1 MGITVPDL
9 KYVYREASEGAHRA
23 ESSTASTSPRS
34 STSDYARSKSSPR
47 LHSKA
52 FSTQEP
58 NDPATASVY
67 ETHTRWVDHTMDM
80 EGSASVSEI
89 VESGNEP
96 AAELLLHGDVQE
108 DQEAPSPDGSVRVL
122 FIPELVPT
130 SGKIGPC
137 LAVASTA
144 RSIDLGGR
152 IIGMH
157 HA

>member
-1 MGITVPDL
+1 M
-9 KYVYREASEGAHRA
+9 
-23 ESSTASTSPRS
+23 
-34 STSDYARSKSSPR
+34 
-47 LHSKA
+47 
-52 FSTQEP
+52 
-58 NDPATASVY
+58 N
-67 ETHTRWVDHTMDM
+67 M

-137 LAVASTA
+137 LVVACIMRNIA
-144 RSIDLGGR
+144 L
-152 IIGMH
+152 H
-157 HA
+157 

>member
-34 STSDYARSKSSPR
+34 STSDYARSKPSPR
-47 LHSKA
+47 LHSKT

-108 DQEAPSPDGSVRVL
+108 DQEAPSPDGSVRA
-122 FIPELVPT
+122 IH
-130 SGKIGPC
+130 S
-137 LAVASTA
+137 
-144 RSIDLGGR
+144 
-152 IIGMH
+152 
-157 HA
+157 